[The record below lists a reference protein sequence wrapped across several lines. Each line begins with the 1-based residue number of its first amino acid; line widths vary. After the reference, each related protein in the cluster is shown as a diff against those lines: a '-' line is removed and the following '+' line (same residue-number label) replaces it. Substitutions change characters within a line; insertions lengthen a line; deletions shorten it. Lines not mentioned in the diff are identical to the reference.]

1 MKKKLAVG
9 GENFPN
15 MIRNHCYYVDKT
27 GFIRTVMESESR
39 VLLVT
44 RPRRFGKTLFI
55 DTLKSFLQIDF
66 VNPGAATKNAALFS
80 GLAVMQQRDF
90 CAAFMGQYPVI
101 SISLK
106 GVEGANYEKAY
117 RRLAGKLS
125 EVAKQYEFLLQS
137 PGLDASDKAK
147 FRRYLNVDELRELS
161 REDDCKDFL
170 KNLTTWLFKHFER
183 QVVLLVDEYDVPL
196 AKAAQFGYYQEML
209 EMVRSFLGNILKED
223 PKAESDAS
231 TYLLK
236 AMLTGCL
243 RVSKES
249 IFTDV
254 NNFDINTVYSCDMTL
269 SEMIGFTPNEVETL
283 WRTTACRHVLPTSGI
298 GMTVTDFTEVKS
310 TARGT
315 SSTLRRKRWQ
325 AVILQVTCPRIIG
338 TKRAEMP
345 SLKNSSDFSRA
356 MMRIACSRWWTE
368 IRLM

>member
-39 VLLVT
+39 GLLVT

-55 DTLKSFLQIDF
+55 DTVKSFLQIDF
-66 VNPGAATKNAALFS
+66 VNPGAATKNASLFS

-106 GVEGANYEKAY
+106 GVEGASYEKAY

-147 FRRYLNVDELRELS
+147 LRRYLNVDVLRELS

-170 KNLTTWLFKHFER
+170 KKLTTWLF
-183 QVVLLVDEYDVPL
+183 
-196 AKAAQFGYYQEML
+196 
-209 EMVRSFLGNILKED
+209 N
-223 PKAESDAS
+223 
-231 TYLLK
+231 
-236 AMLTGCL
+236 
-243 RVSKES
+243 
-249 IFTDV
+249 
-254 NNFDINTVYSCDMTL
+254 
-269 SEMIGFTPNEVETL
+269 
-283 WRTTACRHVLPTSGI
+283 
-298 GMTVTDFTEVKS
+298 
-310 TARGT
+310 
-315 SSTLRRKRWQ
+315 
-325 AVILQVTCPRIIG
+325 
-338 TKRAEMP
+338 
-345 SLKNSSDFSRA
+345 
-356 MMRIACSRWWTE
+356 
-368 IRLM
+368 